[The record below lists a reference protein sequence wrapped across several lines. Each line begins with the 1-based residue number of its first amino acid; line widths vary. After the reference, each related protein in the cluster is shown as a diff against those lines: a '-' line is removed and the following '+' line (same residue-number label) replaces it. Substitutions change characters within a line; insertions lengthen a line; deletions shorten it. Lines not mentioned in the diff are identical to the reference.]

1 MKAIDINTALIEGYL
16 KLLES
21 LSPSSKLDLI
31 SKQTLSVKAETTD
44 KKKYFYKAFGAWESK
59 LTADEIIDDI
69 RNIRTFNRKIEKF

>member
-44 KKKYFYKAFGAWESK
+44 KKNISIK
-59 LTADEIIDDI
+59 LLEPGS
-69 RNIRTFNRKIEKF
+69 RS